1 MLTPFFLSY
10 FFYFFIKNCY
20 LVFLYR
26 VLLTNSDG
34 NVLPPS
40 EFPVYIFIHVYF
52 LMPGPRT
59 ATCCATFDTCFSYMA
74 QLRSSLHGVG
84 SSQNI
89 SPWNSVDH
97 LPTPP
102 VLPWVPNS
110 DPSSIRSSV
119 DASSLHV
126 MKRFQ
131 ANTDDQTKKKGRWTV
146 HKWWML
152 VSNTIVSRSCVERKL
167 IYYYRR
173 LSKMDPL
180 VFCTK
185 KKKKNS
191 SLSTVWV
198 VCY

>member
-1 MLTPFFLSY
+1 
-10 FFYFFIKNCY
+10 
-20 LVFLYR
+20 
-26 VLLTNSDG
+26 
-34 NVLPPS
+34 
-40 EFPVYIFIHVYF
+40 
-52 LMPGPRT
+52 MPGTRT
-59 ATCCATFDTCFSYMA
+59 ATCCATFDTCFSSMA

-89 SPWNSVDH
+89 SPWNSIDH

-131 ANTDDQTKKKGRWTV
+131 AKTDDQTKKKGRWTV

-152 VSNTIVSRSCVERKL
+152 VSNTIVSRSWGRTELDLLLSSL
-167 IYYYRR
+167 IKNGSSC
-173 LSKMDPL
+173 LMQ
-180 VFCTK
+180 K
-185 KKKKNS
+185 KKTS